1 VPSWIAI
8 AALVIAVLSLFFSLF
23 VVGRVRRPRGRPLI
37 DERTLGRG
45 TESDSR
51 RIDSLAT
58 QLEAV
63 GGRLQTAE
71 SKGQRAIQ
79 RVGIVRY
86 NPFEDT
92 GSNQSFVLAIL
103 DGHGDGFVLSS
114 LHSRQ
119 QTRVFLK
126 QISSGTAETA
136 LSEEEAEA
144 IRRAAV
150 A

>member
-1 VPSWIAI
+1 MPSWIALAAVAV
-8 AALVIAVLSLFFSLF
+8 AALSLLVSLF
-23 VVGRVRRPRGRPLI
+23 VAARTRRPRGRPLI
-37 DERTLGRG
+37 NERTRGRG
-45 TESDSR
+45 SESDSQ

-58 QLEAV
+58 RIEAV
-63 GGRLQTAE
+63 GGRLEAAE
-71 SKGQRAIQ
+71 TKGLRAIQ

-103 DGHGDGFVLSS
+103 DAHGDGFVLSS
-114 LHSRQ
+114 QHSRQ
-119 QTRVFLK
+119 ATRVFLK
-126 QISSGTAETA
+126 QITNGKAETA

>member
-1 VPSWIAI
+1 MPSWIAI
-8 AALVIAVLSLFFSLF
+8 AALAVAALSLLISLL
-23 VVGRVRRPRGRPLI
+23 VAARTRRPRGRALI

-45 TESDSR
+45 TESDSQ
-51 RIDSLAT
+51 RITSLAT
-58 QLEAV
+58 QLQAV
-63 GGRLQTAE
+63 GDRLHAAE
-71 SKGQRAIQ
+71 SNGQRAIQ

-103 DGHGDGFVLSS
+103 DAHGDGFVLSS

-126 QISSGTAETA
+126 QISSGKAETP

-144 IRRAAV
+144 IRRAAPG
-150 A
+150 

>member
-1 VPSWIAI
+1 MADRCST
-8 AALVIAVLSLFFSLF
+8 S
-23 VVGRVRRPRGRPLI
+23 GRI
-37 DERTLGRG
+37 GRG
-45 TESDSR
+45 SESDSQ

-58 QLEAV
+58 QMEAV
-63 GGRLQTAE
+63 GGRLQAAE
-71 SKGQRAIQ
+71 SQGRRAVQ

-103 DGHGDGFVLSS
+103 DGLGNGFVLSS

-126 QISSGTAETA
+126 QISGGKAETA

-144 IRRAAV
+144 IRRAGLG
-150 A
+150 